1 MNIESARME
10 FNSRWPAG
18 RSVATTRQLV
28 AAGLNERFIGSA
40 VRAGILYRLR
50 RGVYTPM
57 KSWAGLPPWDQDKL
71 VLSGHI
77 VATGG
82 QHVYSHFSAARLH
95 NLHLWSSS
103 RAIHV
108 LASYGASPSRGVGD
122 VLVHREIIKPDAL
135 VQRYIPGT
143 GLARFTTI
151 ELTVLQ
157 CALTATFEQAVVI
170 GDSAFH
176 KGLDM
181 EVLDALLVKFAHVKG
196 IKRARAVVK
205 ALNRL
210 AESAGETRTRLIIAE
225 LPIEQPELQV
235 EFNTYT
241 GRYRV
246 DFAWRGIKLILEFD
260 GNSKYSGYAQPTE
273 QALIDERE
281 RENALIELGW
291 RFIRIKWK
299 HLANPELLKARI
311 MDAYLAATQAAE
323 QAAA

>member
-1 MNIESARME
+1 MNIDAARTV

-18 RSVATTRQLV
+18 RAVATTKQLV
-28 AAGLNERFIGSA
+28 AAGLNERIIGGA
-40 VRAGILYRLR
+40 VRAGILHRLR
-50 RGVYTPM
+50 RGVYAPM
-57 KSWAGLPPWDQDKL
+57 KAWAGLPPWDQDKL

-77 VATGG
+77 VATAG

-95 NLHLWSSS
+95 ELHLWNSS

-108 LASYGASPSRGVGD
+108 VAPYGASPSPGVGD
-122 VLVHREIIKPDAL
+122 VVVHRDLMKPEKLVH
-135 VQRYIPGT
+135 RYIPGT
-143 GLARFTTI
+143 GLATFTTL
-151 ELTVLQ
+151 ELTVIQ
-157 CALTATFEQAVVI
+157 CALSASFEQAVVI

-181 EVLDALLVKFAHVKG
+181 QGLEAILIKFVHVKG

-210 AESAGETRTRLIIAE
+210 AESAGESRTRLIIAQ

-235 EFNTYT
+235 QLDTHT
-241 GRYRV
+241 GKYPV

-260 GNSKYSGYAQPTE
+260 GNSKFSGYAQPTK

-299 HLANPELLKARI
+299 HLANPESLKARI
-311 MDAYLAATQAAE
+311 MDAYLAATQAA
-323 QAAA
+323 A